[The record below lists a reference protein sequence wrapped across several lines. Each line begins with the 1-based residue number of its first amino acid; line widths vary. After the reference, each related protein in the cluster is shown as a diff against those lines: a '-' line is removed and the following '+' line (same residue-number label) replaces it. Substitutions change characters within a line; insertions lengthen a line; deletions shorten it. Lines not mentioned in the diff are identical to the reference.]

1 LFKGPRI
8 SSIGSIVS
16 VGVTL
21 VDAGAGVGE
30 FVVGKLVGDTASVG
44 AGIAVGTGIAVGAGV
59 LGVISRVASGMI
71 LTTGCVG
78 IITCNFATFGLV
90 LFVIDSLEMLVT
102 HPIDAGTN
110 SIIIMIKNTNL
121 RL

>member
-30 FVVGKLVGDTASVG
+30 FVGGKLVGSVG
-44 AGIAVGTGIAVGAGV
+44 AGIAVGAGV

-71 LTTGCVG
+71 VTTGCVG